1 VKEGQIG
8 TLGSKER
15 RRIASLP
22 LPAGA
27 LKENAR
33 RSRPLAAYHLFEIGS
48 AASQLAIVLASAAI
62 ITGVTLLVYM
72 AGALGIV
79 GIGFGVIAWLA
90 PTMLHL

>member
-1 VKEGQIG
+1 
-8 TLGSKER
+8 
-15 RRIASLP
+15 
-22 LPAGA
+22 
-27 LKENAR
+27 
-33 RSRPLAAYHLFEIGS
+33 LAAYHLFEIGS

-79 GIGFGVIAWLA
+79 GIGFGAIAWLA